1 MSNSNFRIANDL
13 FYYAFTAFL
22 KAAQFGVIPS
32 VENSIQQAINKGAK
46 RVIIAEDVTEPATI
60 VLKSDLLV
68 EINAGAT
75 LTFASNTQI
84 DLNGYTLTLVGMGG
98 CSTSRGSVIAFS
110 QTTTSLFTST
120 VANAYLICRDLVI
133 NQNSPSGGA
142 NNRGLVDATVPLEIQ
157 STCVYINNAQ
167 AGDTGYVVSGGT
179 TALTNISI
187 TDVSFN
193 YSVVGVGAIVTGGN
207 CTNVSFND
215 ITFEGQRPAVFCDVY
230 SGLFCDDMTDSCTGG
245 TNIQLQGN
253 NIYENCGNHGGT
265 AFEVLCDGPATS
277 SGNIEIANCNLSQF
291 SCTSA
296 VATNIQID
304 QTQFSGDCSLFNTLN
319 QNCTAEVSDVQV
331 GGDLGIANS
340 SGTNNIKCTNI
351 KVSGTCSGATSTG
364 IDTVQMCN
372 VEISG
377 ATTFGGDDSE
387 GSTKVICTNLKCGGS
402 FNLDAGC
409 DSAQVNN
416 LTCAG
421 TVTVTDSS
429 SVAMNNCQITGSN
442 NLVINAT
449 GAGECSDF
457 KAVGCQIGGFVDG
470 NATGAQTGLKLDS
483 CQIGGASGGDAINL
497 VANYT
502 NFSITGCL
510 ASAGNIDC
518 VGVDGLLS
526 SCQSSGSI
534 DANAASAVVGCKA
547 TAVNG
552 STHVAGNY

>member
-133 NQNSPSGGA
+133 NQNSPAGGA

-157 STCVYINNAQ
+157 STCVNIVNAE

-179 TALTNISI
+179 TALTNISM

-245 TNIQLQGN
+245 TNIALQGN

-265 AFEVLCDGPATS
+265 AFQVSCDGPATS
-277 SGNIEIANCNLSQF
+277 SGNIEIANCNLSEF

-296 VATNIQID
+296 VATNIQIG
-304 QTQFSGDCSLFNTLN
+304 QTQFSGGCDLYNSLN
-319 QNCTAEVSDVQV
+319 QNCTAEISDVQIA
-331 GGDLGIANS
+331 GDFNLANS
-340 SGTNNIKCTNI
+340 TGVNNIKCTNV
-351 KVSGTCSGATSTG
+351 KVSGGCSVAPTTG
-364 IDTVQMCN
+364 TDTIQMCN
-372 VEISG
+372 IEVTG
-377 ATTFGGDDSE
+377 ACVFGGDDSA
-387 GSTKVICTNLKCGGS
+387 GSTKLICTNIKCAS
-402 FNLDAGC
+402 TVNFDAGC
-409 DSAQVNN
+409 DSAQISN

-429 SVAMNNCQITGSN
+429 SVSMNNCQITGAN

-449 GAGECSDF
+449 GAGECNDF
-457 KAVGCQIGGFVDG
+457 KATGCQIGGFVDG
-470 NATGAQTGLKLDS
+470 NAVGTQTGLKLDT
-483 CQIGGASGGDAINL
+483 CQVGGASGGDAINL
-497 VANYT
+497 TADYED
-502 NFSITGCL
+502 FSITSCL
-510 ASAGNIDC
+510 ASTGAIQCAGL
-518 VGVDGLLS
+518 DGLLS
-526 SCQSSGSI
+526 SCQSSGNI
-534 DANAASAVVGCKA
+534 NANAASAVVGCKA
-547 TAVNG
+547 AAVTG